1 MTEKTPTRLAEYLR
15 VNHAGERAAQTG
27 SNKDGLT

>member
-15 VNHAGERAAQTG
+15 VNHAGERPRPY
-27 SNKDGLT
+27 KDSSLC